1 MKEEEEEEEKSS
13 YDIMN
18 SVVCLFVYFVYF
30 VCFLACL
37 PAHLYDGSPHVRG
50 SCTLSNYDNTLI
62 SQKY

>member
-1 MKEEEEEEEKSS
+1 MKEEKSS

-18 SVVCLFVYFVYF
+18 PFVCLFVCLFVCF

-37 PAHLYDGSPHVRG
+37 PGRLYDGSPHVRS

-62 SQKY
+62 SREY